1 MITNEL
7 GNIWLLETAALVFGL
22 VVVRGIY
29 AISPLWSDTVKSRV
43 KSTSLTLLAIACFV
57 ALMLAV
63 FAASIS
69 TDGQDARMRRANH
82 NLIGAIRYSDLIPKE
97 ATNAQC
103 FAQFDHDG
111 YALCSYQ
118 VPPSKQ
124 VNYLQC
130 PASYDLVVLYT
141 VTKCRR
147 AHIP

>member
-1 MITNEL
+1 MTTNEL
-7 GNIWLLETAALVFGL
+7 SRIWLPPILAQVLCAIVHSVFD
-22 VVVRGIY
+22 
-29 AISPLWSDTVKSRV
+29 ATSPLWSDTVKSRV